1 VEFRLLETKRKIDR
15 RLFGTGFG
23 TLAVHGGLVLA
34 VVFGTMHA
42 GSVDTTVR
50 MDTTVVLLTQEQ
62 KQPEAPPPAVQ
73 IIEPLRGFQTVVV
86 PSEIPTSIP
95 SVDLQQHFDP
105 KDYSG
110 IGVEGGRADGVVP
123 RGDAVYAEAVVEE
136 RPALLS
142 APPPPYPDLL
152 KQSGIEGR
160 VLLRAIVDTTGHAE
174 PNSVEIISSPNPG
187 FNVPAR
193 MWVLRAVFRP
203 ARLHG
208 QAVRVH
214 VTLPIDYSLRR
225 G

>member
-1 VEFRLLETKRKIDR
+1 VEFKLFETKRTIDR

-23 TLAVHGGLVLA
+23 TLAVHAVLVVAA
-34 VVFGTMHA
+34 VYGTVHA
-42 GSVDTTVR
+42 GPLDTTVKL
-50 MDTTVVLLTQEQ
+50 DTTVVLLTQEQ
-62 KQPEAPPPAVQ
+62 KQPEAPPVQ
-73 IIEPLRGFQTVVV
+73 IAEPLRGFQTVVV
-86 PSEIPTSIP
+86 PSEIPTTIP
-95 SVDLQQHFDP
+95 TVDLQQHFDP

-110 IGVEGGRADGVVP
+110 VGIEGGRGDGVVP
-123 RGDAVYAEAVVEE
+123 RGDAVYAESVVEE

-152 KQSGIEGR
+152 KRAGIQGR

-187 FNVPAR
+187 FDVPAR

-214 VTLPIDYSLRR
+214 VTLPIDYSLRQ

>member
-1 VEFRLLETKRKIDR
+1 MNLRLFETKRTIDK
-15 RLFGTGFG
+15 RLFRTGFG
-23 TLAVHGGLVLA
+23 TLAVHAGLVIA

-42 GSVDTTVR
+42 GPLDTTVKL
-50 MDTTVVLLTQEQ
+50 DTTVVLLTQEQ
-62 KQPEAPPPAVQ
+62 KQPEAPPPVQ
-73 IIEPLRGFQTVVV
+73 ITEPLRGFQTVVV
-86 PSEIPTSIP
+86 PNEIPTTIP
-95 SVDLQQHFDP
+95 TVDLQEHFDP

-110 IGVEGGRADGVVP
+110 VGVEGGRADGVVP

-152 KQSGIEGR
+152 KQAGIQGR

-187 FNVPAR
+187 FDVPAR

-214 VTLPIDYSLRR
+214 VTLPIDYSLRQ

>member
-1 VEFRLLETKRKIDR
+1 MILRLFETKRKVDK

-23 TLAVHGGLVLA
+23 TLAVHAGVVIA

-42 GSVDTTVR
+42 GPVDTTVKL
-50 MDTTVVLLTQEQ
+50 DTTVVLLTQEQ
-62 KQPEAPPPAVQ
+62 KQPERPPVQ
-73 IIEPLRGFQTVVV
+73 IDEPLRGFQTVVV

-95 SVDLQQHFDP
+95 AVDLKQEHFDP

-110 IGVEGGRADGVVP
+110 VGVEGGRADGVVP
-123 RGDAVYAEAVVEE
+123 RGDAVYAESVVEE

-142 APPPPYPDLL
+142 APPPPYPDML
-152 KQSGIEGR
+152 KQAGIQGR

-187 FNVPAR
+187 FDVPAR
-193 MWVLRAVFRP
+193 LWVLRAVFRP

-214 VTLPIDYSLRR
+214 VTLPIDYSLRQ

>member
-1 VEFRLLETKRKIDR
+1 MEFRLLETKRKTDR
-15 RLFGTGFG
+15 RLFRTGFG
-23 TLAVHGGLVLA
+23 TLAVHGALVLA

-42 GSVDTTVR
+42 GPVDTTVKL
-50 MDTTVVLLTQEQ
+50 DTTVVLLTQEQ
-62 KQPEAPPPAVQ
+62 KQPEVPPVQ
-73 IIEPLRGFQTVVV
+73 IDQPLRGFQTVVV

-152 KQSGIEGR
+152 KQAGIEGR

-174 PNSVEIISSPNPG
+174 PNSVEIISSPNAG
-187 FNVPAR
+187 FNIPAR

>member
-1 VEFRLLETKRKIDR
+1 MEILTLFETKRKIDK
-15 RLFGTGFG
+15 RLFKTGFG
-23 TLAVHGGLVLA
+23 TLVLHAGVVIA
-34 VVFGTMHA
+34 VVYGTMHA
-42 GSVDTTVR
+42 RPADTTVKL
-50 MDTTVVLLTQEQ
+50 DTTVVLLTPQQ
-62 KQPEAPPPAVQ
+62 KPPEPQPVQ
-73 IIEPLRGFQTVVV
+73 ITEPLRGFQTVVV
-86 PSEIPTSIP
+86 PSTIPTSVP
-95 SVDLQQHFDP
+95 PVDLQQHFDP

-110 IGVEGGRADGVVP
+110 VGVEGGRADGVMP
-123 RGDAVYAEAVVEE
+123 REDAVYAVAVVEE

-142 APPPPYPDLL
+142 APPAPYPDLL
-152 KQSGIEGR
+152 KQAGIQGR

-187 FNVPAR
+187 FDVPAR

-214 VTLPIDYSLRR
+214 ITLPIDYSLRQ

>member
-1 VEFRLLETKRKIDR
+1 MEFRLLETKRKIDR

-34 VVFGTMHA
+34 VVFGTMRA
-42 GSVDTTVR
+42 GPLDTTVKL
-50 MDTTVVLLTQEQ
+50 DTTVVLLTQEQ
-62 KQPEAPPPAVQ
+62 KQPEAPPVQ
-73 IIEPLRGFQTVVV
+73 ISEPLRGFQTVVV
-86 PSEIPTSIP
+86 PSEIPTTIP

-110 IGVEGGRADGVVP
+110 IGVGGGRADGVVP

-152 KQSGIEGR
+152 KQAGIEGR
-160 VLLRAIVDTTGHAE
+160 VLLRAILDTTGHAE
-174 PNSVEIISSPNPG
+174 ANSVEIISSPNPG
-187 FNVPAR
+187 FNIPAR
-193 MWVLRAVFRP
+193 MWVLHAVFRP

>member
-1 VEFRLLETKRKIDR
+1 VDLRLLETRRKIDR

-23 TLAVHGGLVLA
+23 TLAVHAVLVVA

-42 GSVDTTVR
+42 GPADNTVR
-50 MDTTVVLLTQEQ
+50 LDTTVVLLTQEQ
-62 KQPEAPPPAVQ
+62 KQPDAPPVQ
-73 IIEPLRGFQTVVV
+73 ITEPLRGFQTVVV
-86 PSEIPTSIP
+86 PNEIPTAIP
-95 SVDLQQHFDP
+95 PVDLQQHFDP

-110 IGVEGGRADGVVP
+110 VGVEGGRADGIVP
-123 RGDAVYAEAVVEE
+123 REDAVYAEAVVEE

-152 KQSGIEGR
+152 KQAGIQGR
-160 VLLRAIVDTTGHAE
+160 VLLRAIVDTSGHAE

-187 FNVPAR
+187 FDAPAR

>member
-1 VEFRLLETKRKIDR
+1 MEFRLFETKRKIDR

-23 TLAVHGGLVLA
+23 TLAAHAALVIA

-42 GSVDTTVR
+42 GSIDNMVKL
-50 MDTTVVLLTQEQ
+50 DTTVVLLTQEQ
-62 KQPEAPPPAVQ
+62 KQPEAPPVQ
-73 IIEPLRGFQTVVV
+73 ITEPLRGFQTVVV
-86 PSEIPTSIP
+86 PSEIPMSIP
-95 SVDLQQHFDP
+95 TVDLQERFDP
-105 KDYSG
+105 RDYSG
-110 IGVEGGRADGVVP
+110 VGVEGGRADGVVP

-142 APPPPYPDLL
+142 APPPPYPELL
-152 KQSGIEGR
+152 KQAGIQGR

-187 FNVPAR
+187 FDVPAR

-214 VTLPIDYSLRR
+214 VTLPIDYALRQ

>member
-1 VEFRLLETKRKIDR
+1 MDLKLFETKRKIDR

-23 TLAVHGGLVLA
+23 TLAVHVALVIA

-42 GSVDTTVR
+42 GPADTTVKL
-50 MDTTVVLLTQEQ
+50 DTTVVLLTPEQ
-62 KQPEAPPPAVQ
+62 KQPETPPVQ
-73 IIEPLRGFQTVVV
+73 ITEPLRGFQTVVV
-86 PSEIPTSIP
+86 PSEIPTSLP

-110 IGVEGGRADGVVP
+110 IGVEGGRGDGVVP

-142 APPPPYPDLL
+142 APPPPYPELL
-152 KQSGIEGR
+152 KQAGIQGR

-174 PNSVEIISSPNPG
+174 PNSVEIVSSPNVG
-187 FNVPAR
+187 FDVPAR
-193 MWVLRAVFRP
+193 MWVLHAVFRP

-214 VTLPIDYSLRR
+214 VTLPIDYSLKR

>member
-1 VEFRLLETKRKIDR
+1 MVYITQETK
-15 RLFGTGFG
+15 
-23 TLAVHGGLVLA
+23 
-34 VVFGTMHA
+34 
-42 GSVDTTVR
+42 
-50 MDTTVVLLTQEQ
+50 
-62 KQPEAPPPAVQ
+62 QPDQPPPPELNVQ
-73 IIEPLRGFQTVVV
+73 LKGFQTVVA
-86 PSEIPTSIP
+86 PTDIPTNIP
-95 SVDLQQHFDP
+95 PVNLQEHFDP

-110 IGVEGGRADGVVP
+110 VGVEGGRADGIVP
-123 RGDAVYAEAVVEE
+123 REDAVYAEAVVEE

-152 KQSGIEGR
+152 KQAGIQGR
-160 VLLRAIVDTTGHAE
+160 VLLRAIVDTSGHAE

-187 FNVPAR
+187 FDAPAR